1 MAYRQVLGCLMQN
14 PLLFLQYTDL
24 EPTDFD
30 INVAR
35 VCYII
40 IKKLYEQGAT
50 TLTPIEVDQE
60 VSKYE
65 RSALIYE
72 RDGGLEFLK
81 TAYEFAE
88 PGNFQLYYDRVK
100 KYSLLRRLRKEKYD
114 ISDYYLEDNE
124 ITDPMAAT
132 AIQEHF
138 EESSIEDILNSVESK
153 YNVIRNDYLKGGRSK
168 GDPSEGI
175 VQLIEELRTTPN
187 LGPDLEGA
195 IFSSVC
201 RGARQGC
208 FYLKSSSSGTGK
220 TRTAIFDACHLAY
233 PVRWS
238 NKHNS
243 FIIES
248 NLDGTFR
255 NPEKV
260 LFIVTEMDK
269 EECQTIMLA
278 YLSGVNEEHILT
290 GNYNLGELER
300 VKYAAGIIQK
310 YKDYFI
316 IEEISEPNLQNVEAT
331 IKKYATVDGVRFVFF
346 DYIHSTAS
354 MIGQFTKNNVR
365 EDERLRVM
373 SFNTAFLLISRV
385 M

>member
-1 MAYRQVLGCLMQN
+1 M
-14 PLLFLQYTDL
+14 
-24 EPTDFD
+24 
-30 INVAR
+30 
-35 VCYII
+35 
-40 IKKLYEQGAT
+40 
-50 TLTPIEVDQE
+50 
-60 VSKYE
+60 
-65 RSALIYE
+65 IYE